1 MKENEFVFCLKMHQK
16 VYILRIYSKSGKNDK
31 IGGSSYGD
39 PMVILW

>member
-1 MKENEFVFCLKMHQK
+1 MQIKKTIQK

-31 IGGSSYGD
+31 IGVSSYGD